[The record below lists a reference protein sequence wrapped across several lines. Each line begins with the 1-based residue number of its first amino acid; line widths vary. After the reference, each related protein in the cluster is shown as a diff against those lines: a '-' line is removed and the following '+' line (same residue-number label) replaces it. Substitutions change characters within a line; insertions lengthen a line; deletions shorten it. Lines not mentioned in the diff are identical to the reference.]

1 MVVCSLLIKNIDKKY
16 EEFPTID
23 MPPRAQNQKNNNKQE
38 RKETRNNRYA
48 CFSPFLHVIREV
60 D

>member
-23 MPPRAQNQKNNNKQE
+23 MPPRAQNQKNNNKQD

-48 CFSPFLHVIREV
+48 CFSPFHVIREV

>member
-1 MVVCSLLIKNIDKKY
+1 MVVCSLLIKNIDKIY

-23 MPPRAQNQKNNNKQE
+23 MPPRAQNQKIIINENEKK
-38 RKETRNNRYA
+38 RETIDLHA
-48 CFSPFLHVIREV
+48 FLPFFHVIREV